1 MEGVQFIIKMLIL
14 IFVVTS
20 MASMG
25 LSLKFKDIV
34 KPLRR
39 PLLVFVTLVINFLVA
54 PGIAFFLTWFL
65 PLNTSY
71 ETGLLLL
78 SAAAGAPFLP
88 KLVEAAQGDVTLSVS
103 ILLLQM
109 IGSIVLMPVTL
120 PLLIPGLKADALS
133 IAMPLILQLFL
144 PLTLGLVF
152 KHFAAGLAAKI
163 LPAFDL
169 TSKISSIAVI
179 ILLLA
184 TNLRGMLGTLGS
196 GAVLL
201 AQTFVILAMAAGY
214 LAGHCGGGSGIV
226 QALAGGQ
233 RNIAAALVT
242 AASNQLNE
250 DVLAM
255 LMVAT
260 FVGLFPLIGGALY
273 HKRHRVLST
282 SADQA
287 R

>member
-1 MEGVQFIIKMLIL
+1 MDYVQLAIKVLIL
-14 IFVVTS
+14 VFVITS
-20 MASMG
+20 MASLG
-25 LSLKFKDIV
+25 LSLRFKDIV

-39 PLLVFVTLVINFLVA
+39 PMLVIITLVINFVVA
-54 PGIAFFLTWFL
+54 PGIAFLLTWLL
-65 PLNTSY
+65 PMNTSY

-103 ILLLQM
+103 ILLLQV
-109 IGSIVLMPVTL
+109 IGSIVLMPAIL
-120 PLLIPGLKADALS
+120 PMLIPGLKADALS

-144 PLTLGLVF
+144 PLALGQLF
-152 KHFAAGLAAKI
+152 NHFAAGVAAKL
-163 LPAFDL
+163 LPVINL
-169 TSKISSIAVI
+169 ITSISSAAVV

-201 AQTFVILAMAAGY
+201 ALAFVILAMAAGY
-214 LAGHCGGGSGIV
+214 LAGRCGGGSSIV
-226 QALAGGQ
+226 QALACGQ

-242 AASNQLNE
+242 AASNQLDD

-255 LMVAT
+255 LMVVT
-260 FVGLFPLIGGALY
+260 FVGLVPLIGGALY
-273 HKRHRVLST
+273 HKRHRALPAG
-282 SADQA
+282 ADRA
-287 R
+287 